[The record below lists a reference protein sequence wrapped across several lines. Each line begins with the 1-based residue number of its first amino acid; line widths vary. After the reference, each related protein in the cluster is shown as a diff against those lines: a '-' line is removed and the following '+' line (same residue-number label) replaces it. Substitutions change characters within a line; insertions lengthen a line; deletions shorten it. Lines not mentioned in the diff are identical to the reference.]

1 MEEKQEIRY
10 CLYARKSSESDERQV
25 MSIDSQL
32 KEMQALAFKENLKV
46 TEILQESHS
55 AKDSGQRP
63 MFMKLLND
71 IREKRFDG
79 ILTWAPDRLSR
90 NAGDLGM
97 LVDLMDQGKLSKI
110 RTFSQT
116 FSNNPN
122 EKFLLMILC
131 SQAKLQDPATPK
143 NPVYGIA
150 F

>member
-1 MEEKQEIRY
+1 MDSTPEINY

-32 KEMQALAFKENLKV
+32 KEMQALAIKENLKV
-46 TEILQESHS
+46 AEILQESHS

-63 MFMKLLND
+63 MFMKLLSD
-71 IREKRFDG
+71 IRENKLNG

-97 LVDLMDQGKLSKI
+97 LVDLMDQRKLSKI

-131 SQAKLQDPATPK
+131 SQAKLENDQK
-143 NPVYGIA
+143 
-150 F
+150 